1 MKAKKGKEG
10 RSPALVI
17 CLFLEDYFT
26 SLSPVPIW
34 GIALIKRT
42 ATQDSLENYVC
53 KLFGPGP
60 ALNGRSIN
68 GCSCQ
73 RVVSGARGLDAD
85 WARASASGGL

>member
-1 MKAKKGKEG
+1 MRGEG
-10 RSPALVI
+10 PGSEDSEPSSGY
-17 CLFLEDYFT
+17 LFLEDYFT
-26 SLSPVPIW
+26 SLSSVPSW

-42 ATQDSLENYVC
+42 AVPDSLENYVC

-68 GCSCQ
+68 VCYC

-85 WARASASGGL
+85 